1 MLKLVH
7 VGEDKITL
15 KGTVPEID
23 PNYDGKD
30 PLDKICWQIK
40 AAFLTKYNVCVYY
53 QIDRKLNLNGERTID
68 ISFLLSYTG
77 RYDGCSR
84 VVADELHWKNM
95 FSIELAALLDEFIDA
110 FNRGEK
116 CERIKDPER
125 SLKLDPRD
133 YQEAKEKDRKK
144 KKKKKKKLQ
153 TPDASSDATAKME
166 AAGFHKATDEDLALP
181 DLPDDILSDDGTL
194 PVLPDEYFVDEDKD
208 KN

>member
-1 MLKLVH
+1 MLELVY
-7 VGEDKITL
+7 VGDDKITL
-15 KGTVPEID
+15 KGAVPEID

-40 AAFLTKYNVCVYY
+40 ATFLTEYNVCVYY

-84 VVADELHWKNM
+84 IVADELHWKNM
-95 FSIELAALLDEFIDA
+95 FSMELATLLDEFIFD

-133 YQEAKEKDRKK
+133 YQKAKEKDRKK
-144 KKKKKKKLQ
+144 NKKKKKKLQ
-153 TPDASSDATAKME
+153 QIPDSSDATAKME
-166 AAGFHKATDEDLALP
+166 AAGFRKATDEDLIS
-181 DLPDDILSDDGTL
+181 PDDDTL
-194 PVLPDEYFVDEDKD
+194 PALPDEYFVDEDKD
-208 KN
+208 KEKDN